1 MLVSSAPE
9 AVSATPTGVSLTA
22 VIVSV
27 RVDVEVS
34 VPSVAV

>member
-22 VIVSV
+22 VMVSV
-27 RVDVEVS
+27 SVEDDVS